1 MDRHN
6 QEQNL
11 WILSLKGPGTSLLV
25 TDYND

>member
-1 MDRHN
+1 MDSYA

-25 TDYND
+25 TDYDN